1 MNSSEWTLLPKPF
14 HPILNNGLTNQNGM
28 SATQIFHRKR
38 DNTMQRIEF
47 HANISENGVIS
58 LPPQIRKQLLLK
70 PDQVVKVT
78 VEAQQLPEKPAQHYS
93 FGKVRKLLKSVK
105 GDLSAEILADRED
118 RI

>member
-1 MNSSEWTLLPKPF
+1 
-14 HPILNNGLTNQNGM
+14 
-28 SATQIFHRKR
+28 
-38 DNTMQRIEF
+38 MQRIEF

-78 VEAQQLPEKPAQHYS
+78 VEAQQLTEKPVQHYS
-93 FGKVRKLLKSVK
+93 FGKVRKLLKNVK
-105 GDLSAEILADRED
+105 GDMSAEILADRED